1 MKNKFFIR
9 KSIIFLVVMLLFVSC
24 CSGCNT
30 WDVIKD
36 ILSVNS
42 ADTVRNDGPKVSISD
57 PTVEPKA
64 SETPQPTNTPEP
76 TPMEEEKE
84 WIYCI
89 SPVNVRAGAGNK
101 EQILGTLTTGQ
112 KVEKLGQER
121 SWIKIKY
128 GEQEGWVYEE
138 YLTDQEPLE

>member
-89 SPVNVRAGAGNK
+89 SPVNVRASAGNK

-121 SWIKIKY
+121 SWIKIQY
-128 GEQEGWVYEE
+128 EEQEGWVYEE